1 MYMFTNWKLF
11 LDAVMTLCC
20 DVFHLEL
27 LVSAPWWSNDAT
39 ATLFIKKKNDLKNIF
54 STYFALS
61 VRQFIIMYW

>member
-39 ATLFIKKKNDLKNIF
+39 ATLFIK
-54 STYFALS
+54 LS
-61 VRQFIIMYW
+61 VRQFMIMYW

>member
-1 MYMFTNWKLF
+1 MFTNWKLF

-39 ATLFIKKKNDLKNIF
+39 ATLFIK
-54 STYFALS
+54 LS
-61 VRQFIIMYW
+61 VRQFMIMYW